1 MSKQDIEYE
10 IGSGNVF
17 ADLGLPNPEE
27 RLLKA
32 RLASTIYDI
41 IEARGWTQKHAAE
54 VLGVSQPDVSKMTR
68 GILKDF
74 SVERLLH
81 FLSRLEQ
88 RITISIQ
95 DKANVLPSQEIV
107 VGTKDADQSVNDLD
121 HAS

>member
-41 IEARGWTQKHAAE
+41 IEERGWTQKHAAE

-88 RITISIQ
+88 RVTITVQDETNRLPSREITIL
-95 DKANVLPSQEIV
+95 ANKISKQIR
-107 VGTKDADQSVNDLD
+107 
-121 HAS
+121 